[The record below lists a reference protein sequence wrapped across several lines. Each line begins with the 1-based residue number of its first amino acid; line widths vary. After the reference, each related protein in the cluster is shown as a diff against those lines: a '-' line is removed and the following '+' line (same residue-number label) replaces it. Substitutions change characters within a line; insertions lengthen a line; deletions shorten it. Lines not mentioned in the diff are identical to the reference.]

1 MENETDPDYN
11 RRRLRRRRGYRSACV
26 TEYGPRGDG
35 FSDRVKGVQFAIA
48 DAAENSDHLVSP
60 QETARIRMARQ

>member
-1 MENETDPDYN
+1 VSPD
-11 RRRLRRRRGYRSACV
+11 
-26 TEYGPRGDG
+26 YGPRGNG

-60 QETARIRMARQ
+60 QETVGIAMARQ